1 MNFENLLILA
11 AAEAAKPNP
20 YNTYILMGAF
30 FVVMYLM
37 LIRPQQRREKERKAM
52 MEAIKKGD
60 QVVTSG
66 GIVGVVSN
74 IKKDDR
80 VLITTGDTRVE
91 ITRASIAGLLTDDD
105 GSSDDKK

>member
-11 AAEAAKPNP
+11 APEAAKVNP

-52 MEAIKKGD
+52 MSAIKKGD
-60 QVVTSG
+60 QIVTSG

-105 GSSDDKK
+105 GSNDDKK